1 MRSMIQLILPL
12 TAEPHYS
19 FSNLILHPGITETA
33 SALRTLYT
41 EGAEPFPLAFIYG
54 PSGAGKTHLLNA
66 ALGLFETKGIYIGPE
81 GNPPLFPLMREL
93 AAREAPLSEAVA
105 VDDVHLLRQTDAGA
119 LFALINKVT
128 RCGAPLLMASQV
140 PADQLFTDAPHLSS
154 RLVSGLL
161 FPVAPPDDYVRLLI
175 LDKIAADK
183 NIRISRDVY
192 NYLVARKTRNIKE
205 LQELLSILDAAS
217 MESKRRITIP
227 FVKSL
232 EKAGKV

>member
-1 MRSMIQLILPL
+1 MIQLILPL

-19 FSNLILHPGITETA
+19 FSNLIPHDGINEAA

-41 EGAEPFPLAFIYG
+41 EGAGPFPLVFIHG
-54 PSGAGKTHLLNA
+54 PAGAGKTHLLKA
-66 ALGLFETKGIYIGPE
+66 ALDLCAAPSIYIGSE
-81 GNPPLFPLMREL
+81 GDPPLFPLMSEL
-93 AAREAPLSEAVA
+93 ASREAPLNESVA
-105 VDDVHLLRQTDAGA
+105 VDDVHLQSKADAGA

-128 RCGAPLLMASQV
+128 RCGTPLLLASEI
-140 PADQLFTDAPHLSS
+140 PPSQLFTDAPHLSS
-154 RLVSGLL
+154 RLLSGLV
-161 FPVAPPDDYVRLLI
+161 FAVEPPDDHVRLLI

-183 NIRISRDVY
+183 NIRVSRDVY

-205 LQELLSILDAAS
+205 LQQLLSILDAAS

-232 EKAGKV
+232 ERAGKV